1 MAFVLGLLL
10 PVYTITG
17 YDASA
22 HTAEETK
29 VAATAVPRGMVNS
42 VIYSGLFGWVMLSAF
57 VLMIPNMD
65 EAAKQGWNVFFWAMD
80 SQVHPTLK
88 MVLYV
93 AIFVAQLLCGLA
105 TVTSASRMLFAFARD
120 GGLPRFLSKVSPTF
134 RTPVASIWVA
144 STLSVLFVWLT
155 SAITIAGTPAYS
167 IVVSCTVIFLF
178 LSFALPIALGIVAYG
193 TAKWPKPGPW
203 SIGGGTFKLVG
214 FLSLIAMAIIFYAG
228 IQPPNDWALAITVGF
243 IVLMIVVWV
252 LFENR
257 RFQGPPIGDMIAK
270 RQAAIKEAEAAVG
283 EN

>member
-80 SQVHPTLK
+80 SQVNPTLK

-93 AIFVAQLLCGLA
+93 AIFVAQLLC
-105 TVTSASRMLFAFARD
+105 D
-120 GGLPRFLSKVSPTF
+120 I
-134 RTPVASIWVA
+134 SIPHAVC
-144 STLSVLFVWLT
+144 L
-155 SAITIAGTPAYS
+155 
-167 IVVSCTVIFLF
+167 CT
-178 LSFALPIALGIVAYG
+178 
-193 TAKWPKPGPW
+193 
-203 SIGGGTFKLVG
+203 
-214 FLSLIAMAIIFYAG
+214 
-228 IQPPNDWALAITVGF
+228 
-243 IVLMIVVWV
+243 
-252 LFENR
+252 
-257 RFQGPPIGDMIAK
+257 
-270 RQAAIKEAEAAVG
+270 
-283 EN
+283 